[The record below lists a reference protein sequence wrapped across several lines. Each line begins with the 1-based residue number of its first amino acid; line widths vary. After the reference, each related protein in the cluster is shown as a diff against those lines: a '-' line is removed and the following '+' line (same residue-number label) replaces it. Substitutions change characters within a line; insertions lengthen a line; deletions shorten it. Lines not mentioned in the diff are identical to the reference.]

1 MTSSYLILDMVFMV
15 GEMLIFEDKW
25 GSMEALEFGLLLILP
40 LGLIIDPFANIPLK

>member
-1 MTSSYLILDMVFMV
+1 MVLMV